1 MIGISEKDIAL
12 NDGEA
17 NDGAPNDGALNNEAL
32 NEGLPPKKKSKLRE
46 EIESML
52 AEKGLTLEERI
63 AVMSMDSGQTYY
75 FDDYPQA
82 LQFLKGKKGRWYLT
96 TPGIK
101 RAYQTGNRKQKIEN
115 KKLPSRD
122 GHLE

>member
-1 MIGISEKDIAL
+1 MIGISEKDIAK
-12 NDGEA
+12 
-17 NDGAPNDGALNNEAL
+17 NDGAPNDGALNDESL

-52 AEKGLTLEERI
+52 AEKGIKLEARI
-63 AVMSMDSGQTYY
+63 AVMSLDTGETSY

-101 RAYQTGNRKQKIEN
+101 RSTKPGMLKEEAL
-115 KKLPSRD
+115 KK
-122 GHLE
+122 EQ

>member
-1 MIGISEKDIAL
+1 MIGIPEKYIAQ
-12 NDGEA
+12 NDGAA
-17 NDGAPNDGALNNEAL
+17 NDGDPNDGSLNGKAI

-52 AEKGLTLEERI
+52 AEKGITLEERI
-63 AVMSMDSGQTYY
+63 AVMSMDSGQSYY

-96 TPGIK
+96 TPGLK
-101 RAYQTGNRKQKIEN
+101 RAFKPGTESRK
-115 KKLPSRD
+115 
-122 GHLE
+122 

>member
-1 MIGISEKDIAL
+1 VIGIPEKDIAQ

-17 NDGAPNDGALNNEAL
+17 NDGAPNDGALNDKAL
-32 NEGLPPKKKSKLRE
+32 NEFLPPKKKSKLRE
-46 EIESML
+46 EVESML
-52 AEKGLTLEERI
+52 AEKGITLEERI
-63 AVMSMDSGQTYY
+63 AVMSMDTGQSYY

-101 RAYQTGNRKQKIEN
+101 RAFKPGTK
-115 KKLPSRD
+115 SR
-122 GHLE
+122 E

>member
-1 MIGISEKDIAL
+1 MIGISEKDIAQ
-12 NDGEA
+12 NNGVA
-17 NDGAPNDGALNNEAL
+17 NDGAPNDGALNNGSL

-52 AEKGLTLEERI
+52 AEKGITLEERI
-63 AVMSMDSGQTYY
+63 AVMSMDSGQAYY

-96 TPGIK
+96 TPGLK

>member
-1 MIGISEKDIAL
+1 VIGIPEKYIAQ

-17 NDGAPNDGALNNEAL
+17 NEGDLNDGALSDKAS

-52 AEKGLTLEERI
+52 AVKGITLESRI
-63 AVMSMDSGQTYY
+63 AVMSMDTGQTHY

-96 TPGIK
+96 TPGLK
-101 RAYQTGNRKQKIEN
+101 RSA
-115 KKLPSRD
+115 RD
-122 GHLE
+122 GRLK

>member
-101 RAYQTGNRKQKIEN
+101 RAYQTGNKKQKIEN